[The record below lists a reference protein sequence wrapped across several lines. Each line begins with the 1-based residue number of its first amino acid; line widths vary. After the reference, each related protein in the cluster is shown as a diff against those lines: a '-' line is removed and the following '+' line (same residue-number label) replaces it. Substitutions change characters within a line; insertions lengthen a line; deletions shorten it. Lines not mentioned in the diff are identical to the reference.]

1 MKAGAESVMQQA
13 FSMKRSGDYNKNRC
27 FNAVKLFICLKEFS
41 VEMSIPNSVISKYQT
56 FLLVH

>member
-1 MKAGAESVMQQA
+1 MKAGAESVMQQV
-13 FSMKRSGDYNKNRC
+13 FSMKRSGDYNKNQC
-27 FNAVKLFICLKEFS
+27 FNTVKFFICLKEFS